1 MRRIAGA
8 GQATTRLA
16 PRPSPSTPGGAARGG
31 AFDART
37 ISPVASHPCSRA
49 AAVSKAGRVT
59 SAKSNRLAMSGG
71 EGVRY
76 FSSRR
81 HAMPSHACQPSRI
94 AGDILKSAWSSSK
107 MQLCDSCSTKL
118 EPAGKSRCSRSCTRR
133 THPGARCR
141 RGPRRAVCRCRRGPC
156 RWRYSSRRRGRPGG
170 IPRAARAR

>member
-1 MRRIAGA
+1 MGIFILEKGA
-8 GQATTRLA
+8 SPYWDGGQDAPDCRSGSGHYAVGATTIA
-16 PRPSPSTPGGAARGG
+16 VHPRRGRKG
-31 AFDART
+31 RAFDART

-94 AGDILKSAWSSSK
+94 AGDILKSA
-107 MQLCDSCSTKL
+107 
-118 EPAGKSRCSRSCTRR
+118 
-133 THPGARCR
+133 
-141 RGPRRAVCRCRRGPC
+141 
-156 RWRYSSRRRGRPGG
+156 
-170 IPRAARAR
+170 